1 MTEDEVTK
9 VLGDL
14 HMLHLVNEPNNIDDL
29 IYSWLA
35 FFRDDDARVIAKAC
49 YIYTKIKKNRF
60 WPIPGD
66 TEDLKKR
73 AQWLVE
79 MEDEEH
85 GMKHQLSEV
94 ISELYELN
102 LPGRPPD
109 PIVVVNEWYSYFNSN
124 SIEQVRTAVMRYL
137 ELPQVWPEPSQISY
151 FLPTVEEQKK
161 LNALGGATH
170 TIYKKIKNK
179 QSSTVPLRAPAIRI
193 ESRKCELHTG
203 DCILLDD
210 LCDGPVDGK
219 CPFEGI

>member
-60 WPIPGD
+60 WPTPGD
-66 TEDLKKR
+66 IEDLKKR

-102 LPGRPPD
+102 IPGRPPD

-124 SIEQVRTAVMRYL
+124 SIEQVRTAVIRYL
-137 ELPQVWPEPSQISY
+137 ELSQVWPEPSQISY

-161 LNALGGATH
+161 LNALGGDH
-170 TIYKKIKNK
+170 NNKLRIK
-179 QSSTVPLRAPAIRI
+179 QSTPGLPPRAPAISI
-193 ESRKCELHTG
+193 AKKAETFCDLCEL
-203 DCILLDD
+203 
-210 LCDGPVDGK
+210 CDEKDQDK
-219 CPFEGI
+219 CPFDF